1 MVIGTFVTK
10 TDIPDVSQLTTQ
22 VEQNTES
29 LGGLKLVRITEQ
41 EYEELEQKDGNT
53 LYIIE

>member
-1 MVIGTFVTK
+1 MVIGTLVTK